1 MHYARSFL
9 IALTSVVCFTAGS
22 AARAQAHQSTS
33 GPCTLQSSTVD
44 SGSIAVS
51 IAAKRGF
58 SPAADLAI
66 VDVTVTCKGRP
77 GNGTVAADIEVSR
90 ADLVGTREPVEM
102 HVHRMNGYVS
112 YYGTYRHLPGQVV
125 RLAVAAAPGGGSP
138 RITLAYQHRFAA
150 R

>member
-1 MHYARSFL
+1 MHSAPIL
-9 IALTSVVCFTAGS
+9 LTVVTSVVCVTAGT
-22 AARAQAHQSTS
+22 AAWAQAHQSTS
-33 GPCTLQSSTVD
+33 GPCTLRSSTVD

-66 VDVTVTCKGRP
+66 VNVTVTCKGRR
-77 GNGTVAADIEVSR
+77 GNGTVAANIDVTR
-90 ADLVGTREPVEM
+90 ADLAGTKEPVEM
-102 HVHRMNGYVS
+102 HVDRQNGYVS

-125 RLAVAAAPGGGSP
+125 RLAVAATPEGGSP
-138 RITLAYQHRFAA
+138 RITLAYQHRFAV